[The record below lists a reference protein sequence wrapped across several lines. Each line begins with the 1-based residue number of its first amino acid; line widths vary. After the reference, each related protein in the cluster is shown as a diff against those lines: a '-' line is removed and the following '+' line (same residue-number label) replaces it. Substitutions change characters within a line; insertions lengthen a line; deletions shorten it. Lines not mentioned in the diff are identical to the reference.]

1 MRQPPSPNRPQVA
14 VYYFPNWHPSPRNN
28 DYYGLGEN
36 EWKVVQAA
44 RPRFAGHHQPK
55 VPAWGYEDEAL
66 PENMAKKIAAAA
78 DHGVDAFIFDWY
90 WYDHGAMLHEALENA
105 FLKAP
110 NRDRLKFALMWANH
124 DPVTR
129 ATFESAVDHCVEAY
143 FQQPSYW
150 LVDGKPYFSIYEFH
164 TLIKGLGGLVETR
177 VALDYLRERAAAAG
191 LPGVHLNAVECG
203 LQQLPPE
210 YAADRN
216 AFLAYM
222 GVDSVTSYVWIHN
235 PVIPDFPTNAYPV
248 VAERAAGFWD
258 TFTREFALPYHP
270 NVTMG
275 WDSWPR
281 VPADQ
286 PFAAGPYPA
295 FPLLTENSPAAFRN
309 ALSAARSFVES
320 HPASQGIITINAWN
334 EWTEGSYLE
343 PDTTHGMAYLEA
355 IRDVFASLAVGET
368 NFSRSDGQ
376 QS

>member
-1 MRQPPSPNRPQVA
+1 MTPAPFPNPCQVA
-14 VYYFPNWHPSPRNN
+14 AYYFPNWHPSPRNN

-36 EWKVVQAA
+36 EWKIVQAA
-44 RPRFAGHHQPK
+44 RPRFAGHQQPK

-66 PENMAKKIAAAA
+66 PENMAKKIDAAA

-90 WYDHGAMLHEALENA
+90 WYDNGAMLHEALENA
-105 FLKAP
+105 FLQAP
-110 NRDRLKFALMWANH
+110 NRDRLKFGIMWANH

-129 ATFESAVDHCVEAY
+129 ATFEAAVDNCLAAY
-143 FQQPSYW
+143 FKQPNYW
-150 LVDGKPYFSIYEFH
+150 NVDGKPYFSIYEFH
-164 TLIKGLGGLVETR
+164 TLIKGLGGLGETR
-177 VALDYLRERAAAAG
+177 AALDYLRECASAAG
-191 LPGVHLNAVECG
+191 LPGVHLNAVEWG

-210 YAADRN
+210 YADDRN

-248 VAERAAGFWD
+248 VAERVADFWD
-258 TFTREFALPYHP
+258 AFTGEFGVPYHP

-281 VPADQ
+281 VPASQ
-286 PFAAGPYPA
+286 PFAAGAYPA
-295 FPLLTENSPAAFRN
+295 FPLLTENTPAAFRD
-309 ALSAARSFVES
+309 ALEAARYFVES

-355 IRDVFASLAVGET
+355 IRDVFTPLPATNEASSNQAG
-368 NFSRSDGQ
+368 GQ
-376 QS
+376 